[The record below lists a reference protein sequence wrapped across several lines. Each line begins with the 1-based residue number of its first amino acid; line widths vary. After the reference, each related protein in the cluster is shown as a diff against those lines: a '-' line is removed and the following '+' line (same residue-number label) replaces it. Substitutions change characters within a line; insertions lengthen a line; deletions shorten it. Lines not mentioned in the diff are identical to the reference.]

1 MAALVSHTTAHE
13 SATTVA
19 PFRAWRGLQRIAAR
33 GPMWVT
39 SRNVNRINWLSP
51 QKLSP
56 IHREELKSIEQ
67 NGISLVDSELVG
79 FKRKR

>member
-1 MAALVSHTTAHE
+1 
-13 SATTVA
+13 
-19 PFRAWRGLQRIAAR
+19 
-33 GPMWVT
+33 MWVT

-56 IHREELKSIEQ
+56 IHREELKFIEQ